1 MVNLHDEDTVV
12 LVTEKVMRFQ
22 SVLSPLLL
30 IIDCTCTAWLWSFE
44 QDYDRDPEALRTLAV
59 KVWVLSSSLQIMPHK
74 EHGED
79 EFMRKVKEII
89 AATGHKK
96 LHVVDK

>member
-1 MVNLHDEDTVV
+1 MRNIGNLHNKDTVV
-12 LVTEKVMRFQ
+12 LVTEK
-22 SVLSPLLL
+22 
-30 IIDCTCTAWLWSFE
+30 
-44 QDYDRDPEALRTLAV
+44 DYDRDPEALRTLAV

-89 AATGHKK
+89 AATVHKK
-96 LHVVDK
+96 SHLVDK